1 MAETEGSTSVPEGDS
16 GAQGDVSTSG
26 APASESSTATAP
38 TPEERD
44 AATFAAHGLNP
55 DGTPL
60 APKPADP
67 APAEAAKPEPKADES
82 TEEGEAGD
90 DDEGDEG
97 DAAEITDERITATVE
112 AALELNPDLVK
123 SNPKIRELLAAE
135 IRAEIQADLDAKQA
149 ATTASQQR
157 EQLIGQGKK
166 AVATVTTL
174 LENAQAELAKAKNGD
189 PNVNW
194 EVLAKASTDVEAA
207 LGTFG
212 SAAVVDT
219 QRGYEAA
226 FTKGFL
232 AAAKVGGPLTEAENT
247 AVQEIVNTANR
258 IEADDKQGDERFDAA
273 KRHFYEKTWE
283 FIAERAKAAGK
294 AEAIAE
300 AKAKRDSRKTV
311 LDADAV
317 IAGAAKEAAK
327 RVKLPPAPTDGGPSS
342 TIVQPTMDS
351 YRAAKQAG
359 NYDLAD
365 EIMRAMEKNTPA
377 TTRR

>member
-1 MAETEGSTSVPEGDS
+1 MAETEGSTVVPAGDAEAASVDT
-16 GAQGDVSTSG
+16 STSD
-26 APASESSTATAP
+26 AAASESSSATAP

-44 AATFAAHGLNP
+44 AATFAAAGMNP
-55 DGTPL
+55 DGSPLTP
-60 APKPADP
+60 K
-67 APAEAAKPEPKADES
+67 EAAPVEPVKPDAKAAES
-82 TEEGEAGD
+82 TEKSEAGD
-90 DDEGDEG
+90 DADDEDGDTN
-97 DAAEITDERITATVE
+97 EITDERITATVE

-135 IRAEIQADLDAKQA
+135 IRAEIQADYDTKQA
-149 ATTASQQR
+149 ATTANQQR

-174 LENAQAELAKAKNGD
+174 LDNAQAELKKAKDGD
-189 PNVNW
+189 PDVNW
-194 EVLAKASTDVEAA
+194 DVLAKASADVEAA

-232 AAAKVGGPLTEAENT
+232 AAAKIGGPLTEEENA
-247 AVQEIVNTANR
+247 AVQGIVNSANR
-258 IEADDKQGDERFDAA
+258 IEADEKQGDGRFDAA

-283 FIAERAKAAGK
+283 FVATRAKAAGV
-294 AEAIAE
+294 AQAVAD

-342 TIVQPTMDS
+342 TIVRPTMES
-351 YRAAKQAG
+351 YQAAKKAG
-359 NYDLAD
+359 NFDLAD
-365 EIMRAMEKNTPA
+365 EIAHAMERETPA
-377 TTRR
+377 YRR